1 MTTSDNSD
9 PGQKEVDKLDEA
21 SPRKSPSWVQEL
33 LGWSKDIG
41 VAVLGAI
48 LIVIFVVQPVKV
60 EGTSMEPRL
69 QPQDRLFVNKFVYY
83 VSDIGRGDVVVFW
96 YPRDRSK
103 SFIKRVIGL
112 PGDSVEIR
120 TGTVFV
126 NGHSLSEPYLLGRF
140 DANSHPPEGVPP
152 QHYFVLGDHRNSSS
166 DSRDWGS
173 VSKQNIFGAAV
184 FRYWPLRRIGFV
196 K

>member
-1 MTTSDNSD
+1 MKSLNNTD
-9 PGQKEVDKLDEA
+9 PGQKVIEPLDEA
-21 SPRKSPSWVQEL
+21 SQRKSPSWVQEL
-33 LGWSKDIG
+33 LGWSKDII

-60 EGTSMEPRL
+60 EGTSMEPKL

-96 YPRDRSK
+96 YPRDPSK

-120 TGTVFV
+120 SGTVFV
-126 NGHSLSEPYLLGRF
+126 NGKSLFEPYLLKRV
-140 DANSHPPEGVPP
+140 DADSHPPEVVPP
-152 QHYFVLGDHRNSSS
+152 QHYFVLGDHRDSSS

-184 FRYWPLRRIGFV
+184 FRYWPLQRIGFV
-196 K
+196 E